1 MSDAHSHH
9 SSPDHVPHVT
19 PLATYL
25 KTFGALMVLTVIT
38 VGASYVDLGTS
49 VNLAI
54 AILIAT
60 VKATVVAAFF
70 MHLIHDSRYNALA
83 LISSVV
89 FLLIFVGFTMLDT
102 AARGTY
108 DVGRRGRP
116 AVVSD
121 PFAVPTV
128 APKASAA
135 PSAGAPATTAAPAA
149 ASAAPSAEPAASVA
163 PSADAA
169 PSAAPSADPAASS
182 APSSAPSAAASASSA
197 PSAPTS
203 GK

>member
-102 AARGTY
+102 LARGAY
-108 DVGRRGRP
+108 EPSRRTRP
-116 AVVSD
+116 ALVTD
-121 PFAVPTV
+121 PFAAPSA

-135 PSAGAPATTAAPAA
+135 PAAGAPASAAPSASAAPA
-149 ASAAPSAEPAASVA
+149 ASAAPSAELAV
-163 PSADAA
+163 
-169 PSAAPSADPAASS
+169 SAAPSADPAASA
-182 APSSAPSAAASASSA
+182 APSAAVSAAPSAAASAAPVAPATSA
-197 PSAPTS
+197 AP
-203 GK
+203 K

>member
-1 MSDAHSHH
+1 MSDAHTHH

-49 VNLAI
+49 VNLAV

-102 AARGTY
+102 LARGAY
-108 DVGRRGRP
+108 DPSRRPRV
-116 AVVSD
+116 AVVTD
-121 PFAVPTV
+121 PFAAPSS

-135 PSAGAPATTAAPAA
+135 PAAGAPAAPGSAAPSASPEPALSAAPSAPVAASAAPSTVPVASAAPSAA
-149 ASAAPSAEPAASVA
+149 ASAAPSAAPAS
-163 PSADAA
+163 
-169 PSAAPSADPAASS
+169 SAAP
-182 APSSAPSAAASASSA
+182 
-197 PSAPTS
+197 
-203 GK
+203 